1 MAKRLMDLNLF
12 EESGTQGAQGGQAG
26 NGGQGSSGGNGS
38 QGNAGTTY
46 TYQQAEEIATARAQR
61 AEQAALKSFFQQ
73 QGMSESEVTAALQRF
88 KEDREK
94 NKPNLSVIEQERDNW
109 KAKAEQMENEKILS
123 GKGVKAEDLDYVMF
137 KVSKLADDKT
147 DFTKAAE
154 KFLKENPKYTG
165 AGTYRVSTSTSTGD
179 KGASDNI
186 NSSINA
192 AIRAAVRR

>member
-1 MAKRLMDLNLF
+1 MKTRTIMNLRLF
-12 EESGTQGAQGGQAG
+12 EEGGDGSQAGSGNNG
-26 NGGQGSSGGNGS
+26 NGGQG
-38 QGNAGTTY
+38 NAGSTTY

-94 NKPNLSVIEQERDNW
+94 NKPNLSAVEQERDTY
-109 KAKAEQMENEKILS
+109 KQQVEQMNNEKVLS

-137 KVSKLADDKT
+137 KISKLVDDKT

-154 KFLKENPKYTG
+154 KFLKENPKFTG
-165 AGTYRVSTSTSTGD
+165 AGVYKVSASTSTETQ
-179 KGASDNI
+179 GAGGNL
-186 NSSINA
+186 NNSINN
-192 AIRAAVRR
+192 AIRAAARK